1 MEKRRPVGGC
11 SAYVTEVTGQA
22 LLLLTYWAVQD
33 SGSELGFTSAHQ
45 VCDLHCVTLSKLLDL
60 SGPLVPRL

>member
-22 LLLLTYWAVQD
+22 LLLLTYWQD
-33 SGSELGFTSAHQ
+33 SGSESGFTSAHQ
-45 VCDLHCVTLSKLLDL
+45 VCDLRCVTLSKLLDL
-60 SGPLVPRL
+60 SGPPIPRL